1 MVEYEER
8 DVELGLKRLVLIARK
23 CAQLDSIERVNMP
36 WNVCIMCGYRWGSG
50 SGTMPDKCPSCK
62 STRWG
67 DNDLHKHRCMAC
79 GHCWVSRSDKPLRCP
94 KCRTKSWATHTR
106 SEVGKCRFPLS
117 VIDSLKRIEDESA
130 CITHLM
136 DVEGLDCSDAQI
148 LYLDNRGLN
157 TIRIAREV
165 GVPYDRVFDTVA
177 EFRSLSL
184 PAKRISGGMSA

>member
-23 CAQLDSIERVNMP
+23 CAQLDSTERVNMP
-36 WNVCIMCGYRWGSG
+36 WNVCIMCGYRWRSG

-79 GHCWVSRSDKPLRCP
+79 SHHWVSRSDKPLRCP
-94 KCRTKSWATHTR
+94 KYRTKSWATHTR
-106 SEVGKCRFPLS
+106 SEVGKCRFSLS

-130 CITHLM
+130 CIAYLM
-136 DVEGLDCSDAQI
+136 DVEGLDCSDAHI
-148 LYLDNRGLN
+148 LYLDNLGFD
-157 TIRIAREV
+157 TIRITMEV

-184 PAKRISGGMSA
+184 PSSRTSGGMSA